1 MVDQEP
7 TIGRLGTRVRL
18 SEGRALDTWLLEVIV
33 SADALPDGVTILNRG
48 RSGEVTAM
56 AAHLRGPQAT
66 VEAVATELCRDLGRV
81 GALGVVAEPNP
92 RLT

>member
-18 SEGRALDTWLLEVIV
+18 SKGRALDTWLLEVIV

-48 RSGEVTAM
+48 GA
-56 AAHLRGPQAT
+56 
-66 VEAVATELCRDLGRV
+66 GR
-81 GALGVVAEPNP
+81 
-92 RLT
+92 